1 MTEDQTKTHRHA
13 GKEQTL
19 GLERAQKHN
28 VHHQALTTALPRT
41 LPVCVSFSF
50 LAMSY
55 GVLMGTRGFSFLWPM
70 CMSAFIFTDQWMTT
84 QHKSHMAALT
94 GNHNI
99 PEAIAIITI
108 ILLHLWKKNMLLS
121 IAGGTATY
129 MLLIQLVF

>member
-1 MTEDQTKTHRHA
+1 MASNARKNTTSIIK
-13 GKEQTL
+13 
-19 GLERAQKHN
+19 
-28 VHHQALTTALPRT
+28 ALTTALPRT
-41 LPVCVSFSF
+41 LPVCVSFFF

-70 CMSAFIFTDQWMTT
+70 CMSAFIFTDQWMAT

-99 PEAIAIITI
+99 PEAIAIIAI
-108 ILLHLWKKNMLLS
+108 ILIHLWKKNMLLS

-129 MLLIQLVF
+129 MLLIQLVFYPPTQPTPHIPYREK